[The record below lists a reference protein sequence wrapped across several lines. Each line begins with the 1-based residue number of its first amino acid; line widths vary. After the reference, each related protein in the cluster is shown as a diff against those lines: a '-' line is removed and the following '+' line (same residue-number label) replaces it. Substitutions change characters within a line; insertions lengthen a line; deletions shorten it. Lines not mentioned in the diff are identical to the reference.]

1 MRSLLLL
8 NIYYNK
14 TYSKYLFNTVIE
26 YVSSMYIMILIPQF
40 DKYLNFN
47 FKESSNKILR
57 PQLKQDIKND
67 YIINENEIEFDND
80 EENNYLPFK
89 IVGDIQKKGE
99 IFGFFNYRYLELDL
113 SKGLIKRYENR
124 KKYPKEPMEI
134 ISITSLT
141 SLKKLKKIDEFFP
154 FEIIFLKNDKPKTQI
169 YRVRHSDS
177 RNKWFDY
184 LLMIYNHLKKNIP
197 MSPIDNKK
205 LLFIDDHVGTIQ
217 IITSKDK
224 VKKEKISLNNFKV
237 IDILGSGG
245 FGTVYKVKEILTDKI
260 YAMKVMNKNTI
271 INKKYFHYIMSE
283 YEILKILSGCPFI
296 LDIYYCF
303 QSANYLYMVIDL
315 CSNGDL
321 TKLTYINNPKL
332 LCSEIILAIEYIHK
346 HNIIYRDLKPENI
359 LLDSEGHIKICDFN
373 LAKKDIIGKKRANSF
388 CGSPMYLSPEMLGIN
403 GVSFKADIYQIG
415 LIFYEIYTGEIA
427 FMNNDINVIYENIKN
442 NRINFNHDKICKIH
456 FLKDLLRKMLVNEN
470 ERWDIE
476 QIKKHNFF
484 KEINWDDVYKKK
496 YGKIIT
502 FKKERTE
509 LISVPG
515 NKKIVQGKTMKEIEF
530 LFDSDKSYTA
540 LDGKTTYREMVKD
553 LKRPMKNYVKEF
565 YYIKPKNLKEIS
577 EFKVIVNPNFQK

>member
-26 YVSSMYIMILIPQF
+26 YVSSMYIMILNPEF
-40 DKYLNFN
+40 DRYLNVN

-57 PQLKQDIKND
+57 PQLKQDTNND
-67 YIINENEIEFDND
+67 YIINENEIDND
-80 EENNYLPFK
+80 DNNLLPFK

-134 ISITSLT
+134 IEITSLT
-141 SLKKLKKIDEFFP
+141 SLRKLKKVDEFFP
-154 FEIIFLKNDKPKTQI
+154 FEIIFLKNNKPKTQI

-197 MSPIDNKK
+197 LSQIDNQK
-205 LLFIDDHVGTIQ
+205 LLFIDDHVGTVQ

-224 VKKEKISLNNFKV
+224 VKKEKISLTNFKV
-237 IDILGSGG
+237 IDILGAGG

-260 YAMKVMNKNTI
+260 YAMKVMNKNII

-283 YEILKILSGCPFI
+283 YEILKILSGCPFV

-303 QSANYLYMVIDL
+303 QSANYLYMVIDF

-332 LCSEIILAIEYIHK
+332 LCSEIILAFENIHK
-346 HNIIYRDLKPENI
+346 HNIVYRDLKPENI

-373 LAKKDIIGKKRANSF
+373 LAKKDIYNKKRANSF

-415 LIFYEIYTGEIA
+415 LIIYEIYTQEIA
-427 FMNNDINVIYENIKN
+427 FQYNDINLIYDNIRKN
-442 NRINFNHDKICKIH
+442 KINFNHEKILSEPY
-456 FLKDLLRKMLVNEN
+456 LKDLLMKILVIDEN
-470 ERWDIE
+470 KRYTIE
-476 QIKKHNFF
+476 QIKKHIFF
-484 KEINWDDVYKKK
+484 KDINWKDVYNKKSGNIK
-496 YGKIIT
+496 T
-502 FKKERTE
+502 NKKERID
-509 LISVPG
+509 LITVPG
-515 NKKIVQGKTMKEIEF
+515 NNVVVQGKTMKEIEF
-530 LFDSDKSYTA
+530 KLDSDKTYTP
-540 LDGKTTYREMVKD
+540 LDGKTTYREMKKD
-553 LKRPMKNYVKEF
+553 QKRPMKNFVREF
-565 YYIKPKNLKEIS
+565 YYVKPGLTLCDN
-577 EFKVIVNPNFQK
+577 EFKVIINKENK